1 MNAESLL
8 YQVAK
13 ALQKVHLEVILIG
26 NAGAAL
32 HGAPVTTLDFDFMF
46 RKTPVNLAKL
56 KQFSSE
62 LDAMILR
69 PYYPVSE
76 LYRVVNEDRGLQVDF
91 MGQIHGVKSFS
102 SLRSRAE
109 GVPIGNQTLWLA
121 SLDDIIRS
129 KKAAAR
135 PRDKAVL
142 KILETTLHE
151 KAELK
156 KSQTPRA

>member
-1 MNAESLL
+1 
-8 YQVAK
+8 
-13 ALQKVHLEVILIG
+13 
-26 NAGAAL
+26 
-32 HGAPVTTLDFDFMF
+32 
-46 RKTPVNLAKL
+46 
-56 KQFSSE
+56 
-62 LDAMILR
+62 MILR
-69 PYYPVSE
+69 PSYPVSE

-109 GVPIGNQTLWLA
+109 GVPIGNQTLLLA

-156 KSQTPRA
+156 KSQTPRP